1 MQTIMD
7 YAQSFGN
14 TRFTTR
20 GFHALDALILSQL
33 AYLPLENTE
42 ADKTP
47 VPLSQVKALLK
58 DIKPRMPVEFMLRYQ
73 LEMLA
78 LISDTRRF
86 GNLPLDN
93 FVDIIEPDNNLQFSA
108 TSFHLPG
115 PLTVVAFRGTDL
127 SLAGWQEDFHIT
139 FDSPVL
145 AQRKAADY
153 LQNAAAQNPG
163 QIMVCGH
170 SKGGNLAVYAA
181 AFCGEEVQSRIKRIF
196 SFDAPGQTQGVLATK
211 EYQSIRQRIRTYLPQ
226 RTLVGVMLNQT
237 RPYTVVACDA
247 GGIHQHNPFHWQVE
261 GGAFVKR
268 KALSAQSQF
277 LDKTINGWMS
287 AMSKEER
294 KQLTEAVFSVLEA
307 PGADGFDELSE
318 GLMTNLKT
326 MWGAAG
332 LLPSAQKQVFRRAT
346 RLLLGGM
353 VEVAAQDV
361 KALATGVGQ
370 GLLQRFRNLVDS
382 LRDDQEDVGE
392 EKQAAQGVAL
402 DASLSGTSSD

>member
-7 YAQSFGN
+7 YANSFGN

-20 GFHALDALILSQL
+20 GFQALDALVFSQL
-33 AYLPLENTE
+33 AYLPLEITG
-42 ADKTP
+42 ADKTSL
-47 VPLSQVKALLK
+47 PLSRVKVLLK
-58 DIKPRMPVEFMLRYQ
+58 DVQPQMPVEFMLRYQ

-78 LISDTRRF
+78 TIGDSRRF
-86 GNLPLDN
+86 GALPLFD
-93 FVDIIEPDNNLQFSA
+93 FVDVIEAENNLQFSA
-108 TSFHLPG
+108 TTFVLPG

-145 AQRKAADY
+145 AQRRAVDY
-153 LQNAAAQNPG
+153 LQHAAEKNPG
-163 QIMVCGH
+163 HIMVCGH

-181 AFCGEEVQSRIKRIF
+181 AFCGEDIQDRIKRVF
-196 SFDAPGQTQGVLATK
+196 SFDAPGQTQGVLNTK
-211 EYQSIRQRIRTYLPQ
+211 EYQAIRKRIRTYLPQ

-247 GGIHQHNPFHWQVE
+247 FGIHQHNPFHWQVE
-261 GGAFVKR
+261 GGAFKKR
-268 KALSAQSQF
+268 KTLSAQSQF
-277 LDKTINGWMS
+277 LDKTINGWIA

-294 KQLTEAVFSVLEA
+294 KQLTQAVFTVLEA

-318 GLMTNLKT
+318 GFMTNLKT

-332 LLPSAQKQVFRRAT
+332 LLPAAQKQLFRRAA
-346 RLLLGGM
+346 RLLVGGM

-370 GLLQRFRNLVDS
+370 GLLQRFRSLVDG
-382 LRDDQEDVGE
+382 LRDEQEEDGVPDE
-392 EKQAAQGVAL
+392 PMDEKAPVVTKAEPV
-402 DASLSGTSSD
+402 